1 MIIIQSRPIFQKST
15 RYEELRN
22 FDDERP
28 PPPRPPTKKW
38 AICNI
43 TNIMRYIYFHEVVS
57 DMVLFLN
64 CRPAMKAAHR
74 FDSRGGDDLD
84 LMESSE
90 YVDFSPGIH
99 LFPFHFVFS
108 IILIWKNKWRKL
120 VSSFV
125 SMPFCFFNYLDL

>member
-1 MIIIQSRPIFQKST
+1 MLLCGEKWN
-15 RYEELRN
+15 LRN
-22 FDDERP
+22 FALKDSKGINLKTMVHDRSLG
-28 PPPRPPTKKW
+28 T

-108 IILIWKNKWRKL
+108 IILIWKNK
-120 VSSFV
+120 
-125 SMPFCFFNYLDL
+125 